1 MEKFF
6 TIALLLFCYGTT
18 FGQEK
23 GKPVYYDNWP
33 TEIAA
38 NRDILKIKYSTT
50 AKYVPIGSIWSKR
63 ILTYFF
69 ANGTTDMSGNT
80 ERDAVTLGFTYWS
93 NVYVFKL
100 NRTFWDKSLR
110 SILVYKFNNFS

>member
-63 ILTYFF
+63 ILTYFLLM
-69 ANGTTDMSGNT
+69 ALLICQEILNVMLLHWVLHIGLMCTS
-80 ERDAVTLGFTYWS
+80 S
-93 NVYVFKL
+93 N
-100 NRTFWDKSLR
+100 
-110 SILVYKFNNFS
+110 